1 MHRNV
6 YMSIWQSLVELIEG
20 EGDTYFN
27 LNLVV
32 LANSLRFH
40 SLALS
45 ISTYSPAPI
54 FLVMSLGALT

>member
-32 LANSLRFH
+32 LVNSLRFH
-40 SLALS
+40 SLGLS